1 MFNSTSYSSK
11 LTTKTNI
18 NATSGNMVKSCD
30 ESVIQI
36 LHHNSSLAD
45 SMLKNVE
52 PSYPIRNHSGYNTY
66 KPVTVLQVM
75 ILPEGNLLVE
85 YILHGG
91 E

>member
-45 SMLKNVE
+45 KMLKSIK
-52 PSYPIRNHSGYNTY
+52 PSYPIRGNYGYTY
-66 KPVTVLQVM
+66 IPVTVLQVM